1 VALPA
6 LTPDR
11 EPLLEYDLVRAIA
24 RAVSTAKPVIGVMS
38 ALPVFGMPPSQ
49 FTGGQPVGT
58 PGHHRRAAGATTP
71 SRRVSLDAERIDGR
85 ISRCCW

>member
-49 FTGGQPVGT
+49 FTGGQPLN
-58 PGHHRRAAGATTP
+58 RRSSSASCGATT
-71 SRRVSLDAERIDGR
+71 R
-85 ISRCCW
+85 